1 MTDYKG
7 IVELRQFL
15 NGVKRDRIKTR
26 YEYYDMKNI
35 TKYLKGAIP
44 EQLRWMHSVLGWCS
58 KSVDALENRLVFR
71 EFDNDRFNMNAIFQ
85 MNNSDILFSSAILS
99 ALICSCSFI
108 FIEPD
113 ADGQP
118 TLRAVDGGDATGT
131 FDNQTYMLTE
141 GYAVLERDDKTRL
154 PIREIYTV
162 AGRTDYY
169 ERGRLVSSIANKLP
183 YAALVPF
190 VYRPDIVR
198 PFGHSRI
205 SRSSMSYTQG
215 ALRTLM
221 RSEICAE
228 FYAFPQKYI
237 LGLSPDAD
245 ELDNWKASIASIL
258 RIDKDE
264 DGDKPT
270 VGQFNTSSM
279 TPYLDQ
285 LKTFASL
292 MAGEASLTMDD
303 LGFSSTNPSS
313 SEAIKAAHE
322 NLRLTARK
330 AQRSFGTGFLNAG
343 YLAACM
349 RDDYQYKRNE
359 IYGAKAL
366 WEPIFEPD
374 MSALSLIGD
383 GVIKINQAVP
393 GYIDKKNLRN
403 LTGIDAE
410 VNNDRSVRIN
420 PTVVE

>member
-1 MTDYKG
+1 
-7 IVELRQFL
+7 
-15 NGVKRDRIKTR
+15 
-26 YEYYDMKNI
+26 
-35 TKYLKGAIP
+35 
-44 EQLRWMHSVLGWCS
+44 
-58 KSVDALENRLVFR
+58 
-71 EFDNDRFNMNAIFQ
+71 
-85 MNNSDILFSSAILS
+85 
-99 ALICSCSFI
+99 
-108 FIEPD
+108 
-113 ADGQP
+113 
-118 TLRAVDGGDATGT
+118 
-131 FDNQTYMLTE
+131 
-141 GYAVLERDDKTRL
+141 
-154 PIREIYTV
+154 
-162 AGRTDYY
+162 
-169 ERGRLVSSIANKLP
+169 
-183 YAALVPF
+183 
-190 VYRPDIVR
+190 
-198 PFGHSRI
+198 
-205 SRSSMSYTQG
+205 
-215 ALRTLM
+215 M